1 MARWAPTLTN
11 HQQTMCDLASLK
23 PIMYLVI
30 ALPLIVG
37 ISLAALF
44 AEKTWGKLQ
53 DLYGTLKSTW
63 PTTRTPPF
71 NHRRCFDP
79 EKQSREGESQA
90 ITSKINAL
98 WAIGSDAACDAR
110 RVYALEREVRRNSRA
125 T

>member
-1 MARWAPTLTN
+1 
-11 HQQTMCDLASLK
+11 MCDLASLK
-23 PIMYLVI
+23 PIMYPII
-30 ALPLIVG
+30 AVPIIAAV
-37 ISLAALF
+37 SLAALF

-53 DLYGTLKSTW
+53 DLYGALKRVW
-63 PTTRTPPF
+63 VTTRTPPF
-71 NHRRCFDP
+71 NHGRCFDP

-110 RVYALEREVRRNSRA
+110 HVYALEREVRRNSRA